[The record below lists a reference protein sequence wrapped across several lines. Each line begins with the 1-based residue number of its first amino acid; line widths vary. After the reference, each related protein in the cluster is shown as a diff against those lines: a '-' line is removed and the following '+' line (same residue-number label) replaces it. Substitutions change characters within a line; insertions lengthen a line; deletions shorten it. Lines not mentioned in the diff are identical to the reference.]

1 MKLYV
6 EMQTKYDEE
15 LHAGRE
21 AQPENVKLSHD
32 MADILTKIESH
43 RAQWMGMKDN
53 MKKMKER
60 LGKIDDEVT
69 VEKAEL
75 VSTAG
80 LLDQNDKLHSQIQ
93 AEERERARA
102 QIQEEITTAKLEME
116 AQTGNALEEKSEQ
129 ITKLEKDIEN
139 KLYEI
144 QQFKMTLNEKDIA
157 IQGLEK
163 YSNSLEEKLTDA
175 EVLLE
180 AVKTENDELKK
191 DQNIGVSSTEIE
203 ELKGKLELFESEKY
217 NMFEVLMNQFQDDR
231 KELLSRHKA
240 TQDLLASA
248 TKDIIHLAAENE
260 QLKFSLRDAL
270 TWESK

>member
-80 LLDQNDKLHSQIQ
+80 LLDQNDKLRSQIQ

-217 NMFEVLMNQFQDDR
+217 NMFEVLMNQFQDER